1 MDSLKDI
8 IKMLPNSVSGDG
20 KVYAS
25 TIKKV
30 LDFFGSYIN
39 DNVDEKLDQL
49 GDGAAACVTGLR
61 LTEQHTTDNNGMPQN
76 NILVEYD
83 NTNVENFLHCQ
94 IWVKDSTNDVYA
106 QHGTASG
113 LRYIIEDV
121 RAGETYTVKAVSVNK
136 QGGTSA
142 FADSPIATITIAGS
156 SLIPEPPRQFI
167 LTWDEVGPLWEWLH
181 DDNGY
186 VDFFELRL
194 DAKAGEYSDNLLDRT
209 RVMRSRANPEVRSG
223 TAYLFVRNIFGTYSQ
238 PATLQFTKPVGA
250 KPNKPTL
257 EKTMYGISIT
267 MDALPSGY
275 SEYKLL
281 INGEEYSTVNRK
293 FLYYQF
299 MGQVTVKYCFMD
311 AIGEGE
317 YSDEVTVDIKTVL
330 ELVELPTIDRTKVD
344 DSINNALQIADAQ
357 PDINSA
363 VAQNLLDLQNGLTST
378 NTTLTNNMND
388 VADKFA
394 SVNASISNIGSDMTN
409 MEGALQAEIN
419 KNTSAIADTN
429 LAINSAIADT
439 KATITSVESAL
450 RTDINENTA
459 SITTVAG
466 NLKTLETNHGQLI
479 QANTT
484 AINQNA
490 ESITTVA
497 QRVTLAEGNIQ
508 QNSSA
513 ITQNADS
520 ITAVVTELGKDPS
533 ECSYGAI
540 TALQDA
546 VELRVM
552 KDGIITAI
560 NVSPEII
567 TIDGKFIH
575 ITGTTLIDNNV
586 IVGGNIASN
595 SITSAHIQ
603 ANAITAD
610 KIDAD
615 AIHVGGAN
623 GNVTIEQ
630 GALVVG
636 GDNGNVTIVDG
647 AINGDMIQAGSIIGQ
662 HISAGT
668 IGTAQL
674 AASAVTAEK
683 IAANSITAEKLA
695 ASTINLTGLLSI
707 VGGAVVLDE
716 NGLKVSKDDGGYTL
730 FNNVGITFID
740 KNGASYAQLHRMCIG
755 SASNGQYVK
764 FSAPFDS
771 VPKVICIPSE
781 MQCTDISFSA
791 NNTFIVCNAYNVTKE
806 GFYVRCYTK
815 LKGGTSTISLNKNF
829 PLISESISVG
839 YVRDNYAFKNTI
851 GNTSTFHGFLKNF
864 DTNVTKIDK
873 STQCTVYATAT
884 QVRTGKI
891 PDMGHDN
898 SLYTTT
904 YKLQI
909 IDSSTNT
916 VLADSGYYTSL
927 PKDDTVLENEIS
939 FNLTANLPSSTT
951 SVTIR
956 IQLAVCYS
964 RIYNSYK
971 TIDSFQPSAKV
982 VSIKFDATG
991 DIIVS
996 DKGEAAFIAIENGGS
1011 DYTIL

>member
-61 LTEQHTTDNNGMPQN
+61 LTEQHATDSNGMPQN

-142 FADSPIATITIAGS
+142 FADSPIAAITIAGS
-156 SLIPEPPRQFI
+156 SLIPEPPRQFV

-194 DAKAGEYSDNLLDRT
+194 DANAGEYSDNLLDRT

-275 SEYKLL
+275 NGYKLI
-281 INGEEYSTVNRK
+281 INGEEYKTVNRE

-299 MGQVTVKYCFMD
+299 SGQVTVKYCFTD
-311 AIGEGE
+311 AIGDGE
-317 YSDEVTVDIKTVL
+317 YSEEVTVAIKTVL
-330 ELVELPTIDRTKVD
+330 ELVELPTIDRTKID
-344 DSINNALQIADAQ
+344 ESIKTALEIADAQ
-357 PDINSA
+357 PAINESTASA
-363 VAQNLLDLQNGLTST
+363 ISKNS
-378 NTTLTNNMND
+378 
-388 VADKFA
+388 
-394 SVNASISNIGSDMTN
+394 SSIS
-409 MEGALQAEIN
+409 
-419 KNTSAIADTN
+419 
-429 LAINSAIADT
+429 
-439 KATITSVESAL
+439 
-450 RTDINENTA
+450 
-459 SITTVAG
+459 
-466 NLKTLETNHGQLI
+466 
-479 QANTT
+479 
-484 AINQNA
+484 
-490 ESITTVA
+490 
-497 QRVTLAEGNIQ
+497 
-508 QNSSA
+508 
-513 ITQNADS
+513 
-520 ITAVVTELGKDPS
+520 AVVTELGKDPS

-560 NVSPEII
+560 NVSPETI

-575 ITGTTLIDNNV
+575 ITGTTIIDNNV

-595 SITSAHIQ
+595 SITSAHIR
-603 ANAITAD
+603 ANAITAS

-623 GNVTIEQ
+623 SNVTIED

-636 GDNGNVTIVDG
+636 GENGNVTITDG
-647 AINGDMIQAGSIIGQ
+647 AIDGDMIQAGSIIGQ
-662 HISAGT
+662 HISAG
-668 IGTAQL
+668 
-674 AASAVTAEK
+674 AVTAEK
-683 IAANSITAEKLA
+683 IAAGSVTAEKIA
-695 ASTINLTGLLSI
+695 AGAIQ
-707 VGGAVVLDE
+707 VGGASG
-716 NGLKVSKDDGGYTL
+716 NVSIQDGA
-730 FNNVGITFID
+730 ID
-740 KNGASYAQLHRMCIG
+740 A
-755 SASNGQYVK
+755 VK
-764 FSAPFDS
+764 L
-771 VPKVICIPSE
+771 
-781 MQCTDISFSA
+781 
-791 NNTFIVCNAYNVTKE
+791 NVT
-806 GFYVRCYTK
+806 T
-815 LKGGTSTISLNKNF
+815 LSTITAK
-829 PLISESISVG
+829 
-839 YVRDNYAFKNTI
+839 I
-851 GNTSTFHGFLKNF
+851 GELK
-864 DTNVTKIDK
+864 T
-873 STQCTVYATAT
+873 
-884 QVRTGKI
+884 
-891 PDMGHDN
+891 
-898 SLYTTT
+898 
-904 YKLQI
+904 
-909 IDSSTNT
+909 
-916 VLADSGYYTSL
+916 ADSGARTVI
-927 PKDDTVLENEIS
+927 KDNLIEVYDSNNVLR
-939 FNLTANLPSSTT
+939 
-951 SVTIR
+951 VR
-956 IQLAVCYS
+956 MGVW
-964 RIYNSYK
+964 
-971 TIDSFQPSAKV
+971 
-982 VSIKFDATG
+982 
-991 DIIVS
+991 
-996 DKGEAAFIAIENGGS
+996 
-1011 DYTIL
+1011 

>member
-20 KVYAS
+20 KVYAA

-30 LDFFGSYIN
+30 LDFIGTYIN
-39 DNVDEKLDQL
+39 NNVDEKLDQL
-49 GDGAAACVTGLR
+49 GDGAAACVTGLH
-61 LTEQHTTDNNGMPQN
+61 LTEQHSTDSNGMPQN

-156 SLIPEPPRQFI
+156 SLIPEPPRQFV

-238 PATLQFTKPVGA
+238 PATLQFTKPVGT

-357 PDINSA
+357 PNINSA

-378 NTTLTNNMND
+378 NTTLSNNMND
-388 VADKFA
+388 VANKFA
-394 SVNASISNIGSDMTN
+394 SVNASISNIGSDMAN
-409 MEGALQAEIN
+409 M
-419 KNTSAIADTN
+419 
-429 LAINSAIADT
+429 
-439 KATITSVESAL
+439 ESAL
-450 RTDINENTA
+450 RTDINANTA

-466 NLKTLETNHGQLI
+466 NLKTLETSHGQLI

-560 NVSPEII
+560 NVSPETI

-586 IVGGNIASN
+586 IVGGNIAAN

-603 ANAITAD
+603 ANAITAS

-623 GNVTIEQ
+623 SNVTIEQ

-662 HISAGT
+662 HISAG
-668 IGTAQL
+668 AVS
-674 AASAVTAEK
+674 AANIAAGAIKTEHLEAGAVTAEK
-683 IAANSITAEKLA
+683 ASFETLRSVAAKIGEFSSGEAGTDRVVIA
-695 ASTINLTGLLSI
+695 
-707 VGGAVVLDE
+707 
-716 NGLKVSKDDGGYTL
+716 
-730 FNNVGITFID
+730 
-740 KNGASYAQLHRMCIG
+740 
-755 SASNGQYVK
+755 
-764 FSAPFDS
+764 DS
-771 VPKVICIPSE
+771 VIKVIDSN
-781 MQCTDISFSA
+781 DI
-791 NNTFIVCNAYNVTKE
+791 
-806 GFYVRCYTK
+806 VRVE
-815 LKGGTSTISLNKNF
+815 LG
-829 PLISESISVG
+829 LIE
-839 YVRDNYAFKNTI
+839 
-851 GNTSTFHGFLKNF
+851 
-864 DTNVTKIDK
+864 
-873 STQCTVYATAT
+873 
-884 QVRTGKI
+884 
-891 PDMGHDN
+891 
-898 SLYTTT
+898 
-904 YKLQI
+904 
-909 IDSSTNT
+909 
-916 VLADSGYYTSL
+916 
-927 PKDDTVLENEIS
+927 E
-939 FNLTANLPSSTT
+939 
-951 SVTIR
+951 
-956 IQLAVCYS
+956 
-964 RIYNSYK
+964 
-971 TIDSFQPSAKV
+971 
-982 VSIKFDATG
+982 
-991 DIIVS
+991 
-996 DKGEAAFIAIENGGS
+996 
-1011 DYTIL
+1011 

>member
-238 PATLQFTKPVGA
+238 PATLKFTKPVGE

-357 PDINSA
+357 PNINSA
-363 VAQNLLDLQNGLTST
+363 VTQNLLDLQNGLTST

-409 MEGALQAEIN
+409 MESALQAEIN

-429 LAINSAIADT
+429 LAMNSAIADT

-450 RTDINENTA
+450 RTDINKNTA

-560 NVSPEII
+560 NVSPETI

-603 ANAITAD
+603 ANAITAS

-662 HISAGT
+662 HISAG
-668 IGTAQL
+668 
-674 AASAVTAEK
+674 AV
-683 IAANSITAEKLA
+683 SAEKLA
-695 ASTINLTGLLSI
+695 AEAISLTGALSI
-707 VGGAVVLDE
+707 VGGAVKLSE
-716 NGLKVSKDDGGYTL
+716 EGLRLTANDNSYTL
-730 FNNVGITFID
+730 FNGDGINYVD
-740 KNGASYAQLHRMCIG
+740 KNGVVYAQVKKMIIG
-755 SASNGQYVK
+755 KAYDGQYIR
-764 FSAPFDS
+764 FSAPWETVPS
-771 VPKVICIPSE
+771 VITVPMSIRTNDANYQASTTTIVCE
-781 MQCTDISFSA
+781 ATDISQNGFRVNNYLKLAAGSYAVIDANKTEALALNGLASMTQYGYGRYTYHYTMAIYSNCLSISIPSTANYLEVSLNISSVNQVRIVYSDSDSSWTNSVNPGYPGANSGWTYADNSTWYVKAELIVNGAVVATASYSTTSGNHTVNTILSASFSA
-791 NNTFIVCNAYNVTKE
+791 GATSAFVRVT
-806 GFYVRCYTK
+806 YT
-815 LKGGTSTISLNKNF
+815 GNFSTNEHGDWSTIYNGWTYIAKAVFTGSKITM
-829 PLISESISVG
+829 PYYKYSASESKIAQG
-839 YVRDNYAFKNTI
+839 YAM
-851 GNTSTFHGFLKNF
+851 FL
-864 DTNVTKIDK
+864 VTD
-873 STQCTVYATAT
+873 
-884 QVRTGKI
+884 G
-891 PDMGHDN
+891 
-898 SLYTTT
+898 
-904 YKLQI
+904 
-909 IDSSTNT
+909 STNT
-916 VLADSGYYTSL
+916 
-927 PKDDTVLENEIS
+927 
-939 FNLTANLPSSTT
+939 
-951 SVTIR
+951 
-956 IQLAVCYS
+956 
-964 RIYNSYK
+964 
-971 TIDSFQPSAKV
+971 
-982 VSIKFDATG
+982 
-991 DIIVS
+991 
-996 DKGEAAFIAIENGGS
+996 
-1011 DYTIL
+1011 YTIE

>member
-61 LTEQHTTDNNGMPQN
+61 LTEQHATDSNGMPQN

-142 FADSPIATITIAGS
+142 FADSPIAAITIAGS
-156 SLIPEPPRQFI
+156 SLIPESPRQFV

-194 DAKAGEYSDNLLDRT
+194 DANAGEYSDNLLDRT

-275 SEYKLL
+275 NGYKLI
-281 INGEEYSTVNRK
+281 INGEEYKTVNRE

-299 MGQVTVKYCFMD
+299 SGQVTVKYCFTD

-330 ELVELPTIDRTKVD
+330 ELVELPTIDRTKID
-344 DSINNALQIADAQ
+344 ESIKTALEIADAQ
-357 PDINSA
+357 PAINE
-363 VAQNLLDLQNGLTST
+363 ST
-378 NTTLTNNMND
+378 
-388 VADKFA
+388 A
-394 SVNASISNIGSDMTN
+394 
-409 MEGALQAEIN
+409 
-419 KNTSAIADTN
+419 SAI
-429 LAINSAIADT
+429 S
-439 KATITSVESAL
+439 
-450 RTDINENTA
+450 
-459 SITTVAG
+459 
-466 NLKTLETNHGQLI
+466 
-479 QANTT
+479 
-484 AINQNA
+484 
-490 ESITTVA
+490 
-497 QRVTLAEGNIQ
+497 
-508 QNSSA
+508 QNSS
-513 ITQNADS
+513 S
-520 ITAVVTELGKDPS
+520 ISAVVTELGKDPS

-560 NVSPEII
+560 NLSPETI

-575 ITGTTLIDNNV
+575 ITGTTIIDNNV

-595 SITSAHIQ
+595 SITSAHIR
-603 ANAITAD
+603 ANAITAS

-623 GNVTIEQ
+623 SNVTIED

-636 GDNGNVTIVDG
+636 GENGNVTITDG
-647 AINGDMIQAGSIIGQ
+647 AIDGDMIQAGSIIGQ
-662 HISAGT
+662 HISAG
-668 IGTAQL
+668 
-674 AASAVTAEK
+674 AVTAEK
-683 IAANSITAEKLA
+683 IAAGSVTAEKIA
-695 ASTINLTGLLSI
+695 AGAIQ
-707 VGGAVVLDE
+707 VGGASG
-716 NGLKVSKDDGGYTL
+716 NVSIQDGA
-730 FNNVGITFID
+730 ID
-740 KNGASYAQLHRMCIG
+740 A
-755 SASNGQYVK
+755 VK
-764 FSAPFDS
+764 L
-771 VPKVICIPSE
+771 
-781 MQCTDISFSA
+781 
-791 NNTFIVCNAYNVTKE
+791 NVT
-806 GFYVRCYTK
+806 T
-815 LKGGTSTISLNKNF
+815 LSTITAK
-829 PLISESISVG
+829 
-839 YVRDNYAFKNTI
+839 I
-851 GNTSTFHGFLKNF
+851 GELK
-864 DTNVTKIDK
+864 T
-873 STQCTVYATAT
+873 
-884 QVRTGKI
+884 
-891 PDMGHDN
+891 
-898 SLYTTT
+898 
-904 YKLQI
+904 
-909 IDSSTNT
+909 
-916 VLADSGYYTSL
+916 ADSGARTVI
-927 PKDDTVLENEIS
+927 KDNLIEVYDSNNVLR
-939 FNLTANLPSSTT
+939 
-951 SVTIR
+951 VR
-956 IQLAVCYS
+956 MGVW
-964 RIYNSYK
+964 
-971 TIDSFQPSAKV
+971 
-982 VSIKFDATG
+982 
-991 DIIVS
+991 
-996 DKGEAAFIAIENGGS
+996 
-1011 DYTIL
+1011 

>member
-20 KVYAS
+20 KVYAA

-30 LDFFGSYIN
+30 LDFIGTYIN
-39 DNVDEKLDQL
+39 NNVDEKLDQL
-49 GDGAAACVTGLR
+49 GDGAAACVTGLH
-61 LTEQHTTDNNGMPQN
+61 LTEQHSTDSNGMPQN

-156 SLIPEPPRQFI
+156 SLIPEPPRQFV

-238 PATLQFTKPVGA
+238 PATLQFTKPVGT

-357 PDINSA
+357 PNINSA

-378 NTTLTNNMND
+378 NTTLSNNMND
-388 VADKFA
+388 VANKFA
-394 SVNASISNIGSDMTN
+394 SVNASISNIGSDMAN
-409 MEGALQAEIN
+409 M
-419 KNTSAIADTN
+419 
-429 LAINSAIADT
+429 
-439 KATITSVESAL
+439 ESAL
-450 RTDINENTA
+450 RTDINANTA

-466 NLKTLETNHGQLI
+466 NLKTLETSHGQLI

-603 ANAITAD
+603 TNAITAD

-662 HISAGT
+662 HISAG
-668 IGTAQL
+668 AVS
-674 AASAVTAEK
+674 AANIAAGAIKTEHLEAGAVTAEK
-683 IAANSITAEKLA
+683 ASFETLRSVAAKIGEFSSGEAGTDRVVIA
-695 ASTINLTGLLSI
+695 
-707 VGGAVVLDE
+707 
-716 NGLKVSKDDGGYTL
+716 
-730 FNNVGITFID
+730 
-740 KNGASYAQLHRMCIG
+740 
-755 SASNGQYVK
+755 
-764 FSAPFDS
+764 DS
-771 VPKVICIPSE
+771 VIKVIDSN
-781 MQCTDISFSA
+781 DI
-791 NNTFIVCNAYNVTKE
+791 
-806 GFYVRCYTK
+806 VRVE
-815 LKGGTSTISLNKNF
+815 LG
-829 PLISESISVG
+829 LIE
-839 YVRDNYAFKNTI
+839 
-851 GNTSTFHGFLKNF
+851 
-864 DTNVTKIDK
+864 
-873 STQCTVYATAT
+873 
-884 QVRTGKI
+884 
-891 PDMGHDN
+891 
-898 SLYTTT
+898 
-904 YKLQI
+904 
-909 IDSSTNT
+909 
-916 VLADSGYYTSL
+916 
-927 PKDDTVLENEIS
+927 E
-939 FNLTANLPSSTT
+939 
-951 SVTIR
+951 
-956 IQLAVCYS
+956 
-964 RIYNSYK
+964 
-971 TIDSFQPSAKV
+971 
-982 VSIKFDATG
+982 
-991 DIIVS
+991 
-996 DKGEAAFIAIENGGS
+996 
-1011 DYTIL
+1011 

>member
-61 LTEQHTTDNNGMPQN
+61 LTEQHATDSNGMPQN

-142 FADSPIATITIAGS
+142 FADSPIAAITIAGS
-156 SLIPEPPRQFI
+156 SLIPEPPRQFV

-238 PATLQFTKPVGA
+238 PATLQFTKPVGT

-299 MGQVTVKYCFMD
+299 MGQVSVKYCFMD

-330 ELVELPTIDRTKVD
+330 ELVELPTIDRTKID
-344 DSINNALQIADAQ
+344 ESIKTALEIADAQ
-357 PDINSA
+357 PAINE
-363 VAQNLLDLQNGLTST
+363 ST
-378 NTTLTNNMND
+378 
-388 VADKFA
+388 A
-394 SVNASISNIGSDMTN
+394 
-409 MEGALQAEIN
+409 
-419 KNTSAIADTN
+419 SAI
-429 LAINSAIADT
+429 S
-439 KATITSVESAL
+439 
-450 RTDINENTA
+450 
-459 SITTVAG
+459 
-466 NLKTLETNHGQLI
+466 
-479 QANTT
+479 
-484 AINQNA
+484 
-490 ESITTVA
+490 
-497 QRVTLAEGNIQ
+497 
-508 QNSSA
+508 QNSS
-513 ITQNADS
+513 S

-560 NVSPEII
+560 NVSPETI

-610 KIDAD
+610 KIDAN

-647 AINGDMIQAGSIIGQ
+647 AITGDMIQAGSIIGQ
-662 HISAGT
+662 HISAG
-668 IGTAQL
+668 
-674 AASAVTAEK
+674 AVNAEK
-683 IAANSITAEKLA
+683 IAAGAIQ
-695 ASTINLTGLLSI
+695 
-707 VGGAVVLDE
+707 VGGAS
-716 NGLKVSKDDGGYTL
+716 G
-730 FNNVGITFID
+730 NVTIQ
-740 KNGASYAQLHRMCIG
+740 NGAIDASKLNVSSL
-755 SASNGQYVK
+755 SAIT
-764 FSAPFDS
+764 A
-771 VPKVICIPSE
+771 
-781 MQCTDISFSA
+781 
-791 NNTFIVCNAYNVTKE
+791 
-806 GFYVRCYTK
+806 
-815 LKGGTSTISLNKNF
+815 
-829 PLISESISVG
+829 
-839 YVRDNYAFKNTI
+839 TI
-851 GNTSTFHGFLKNF
+851 GELK
-864 DTNVTKIDK
+864 T
-873 STQCTVYATAT
+873 
-884 QVRTGKI
+884 
-891 PDMGHDN
+891 
-898 SLYTTT
+898 
-904 YKLQI
+904 
-909 IDSSTNT
+909 
-916 VLADSGYYTSL
+916 ADSGARTVI
-927 PKDDTVLENEIS
+927 KDNLIQVYDSNNVLR
-939 FNLTANLPSSTT
+939 
-951 SVTIR
+951 VR
-956 IQLAVCYS
+956 MGVW
-964 RIYNSYK
+964 
-971 TIDSFQPSAKV
+971 
-982 VSIKFDATG
+982 
-991 DIIVS
+991 
-996 DKGEAAFIAIENGGS
+996 
-1011 DYTIL
+1011 